1 MKSITARQVFRKFS
15 GINSLCRIL
24 SVRYGIKIDAE
35 KSENFDNPRDN
46 ALVVS
51 FEFADGKEKC
61 FLAARGELID
71 SLLRKDMTIEHECN
85 GDGATGVIIAYRVMA
100 A

>member
-1 MKSITARQVFRKFS
+1 MKSITARQAFRKFS
-15 GINSLCRIL
+15 GIHALCRIL
-24 SVRYGIKIDAE
+24 SVRYGIKIGAE
-35 KSENFDNPRDN
+35 KSENSNNPQDN

-51 FEFADGKEKC
+51 FEFADGKEGR

-85 GDGATGVIIAYRVMA
+85 GDGATGAIIAYRVMA